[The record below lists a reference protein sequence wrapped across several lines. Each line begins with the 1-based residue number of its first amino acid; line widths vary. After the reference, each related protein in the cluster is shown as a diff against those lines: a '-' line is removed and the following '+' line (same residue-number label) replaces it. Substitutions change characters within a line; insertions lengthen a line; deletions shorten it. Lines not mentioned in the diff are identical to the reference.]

1 MTQII
6 FHVAAIACI
15 VYTVCS
21 FGLFI
26 HKRMRKN
33 KNTRK
38 HVHVPPPETSGKA
51 EPDTWEDTACT
62 PALKDV
68 IDTSS
73 IQIIEDSSY
82 RMTYLINHPISNRIQ
97 VYINRDSYAFI
108 KRFLAVVALE
118 TSMSGYVSK
127 IIDEHLMKYEDEM
140 SKLYT
145 ESINKPL

>member
-6 FHVAAIACI
+6 FQVAAIVCI
-15 VYTVCS
+15 VYAVCS

-33 KNTRK
+33 KNTGK

-51 EPDTWEDTACT
+51 EPDTWEDTTYT
-62 PALKDV
+62 PALKDA
-68 IDTSS
+68 INTSS

-82 RMTYLINHPISNRIQ
+82 RMTYLINHPIGNRMQ
-97 VYINRDSYAFI
+97 VYINKDSYDFI
-108 KRFLAVVALE
+108 KRFLAVTAPK

-127 IIDEHLMKYEDEM
+127 IIDEHLKVHKDEM
-140 SKLYT
+140 SELYT
-145 ESINKPL
+145 EAINNPL

>member
-1 MTQII
+1 PAALGGNQRIVQQRILQTIKTILVMTQII

-26 HKRMRKN
+26 QKRMRKN
-33 KNTRK
+33 KNTGK

-51 EPDTWEDTACT
+51 EPDTWEDTAYT

-73 IQIIEDSSY
+73 IQIIERSEEHTSE
-82 RMTYLINHPISNRIQ
+82 LQS
-97 VYINRDSYAFI
+97 
-108 KRFLAVVALE
+108 RFDLVCRLLLE
-118 TSMSGYVSK
+118 KKKKHKTS
-127 IIDEHLMKYEDEM
+127 
-140 SKLYT
+140 T
-145 ESINKPL
+145 

>member
-6 FHVAAIACI
+6 FHLVAIACI

-33 KNTRK
+33 KNTGK
-38 HVHVPPPETSGKA
+38 HVHVPPPETSA
-51 EPDTWEDTACT
+51 YT

-68 IDTSS
+68 INTSS

-82 RMTYLINHPISNRIQ
+82 RMTYLINHPIGNRIQ

-108 KRFLAVVALE
+108 KRFLAVVAPE

>member
-26 HKRMRKN
+26 HQRMCKS
-33 KNTRK
+33 KNTGK
-38 HVHVPPPETSGKA
+38 NVQVPPPEISGKA
-51 EPDTWEDTACT
+51 ESDIWKDTAYI
-62 PALKDV
+62 PALKDA
-68 IDTSS
+68 INMSS
-73 IQIIEDSSY
+73 IEIIEDSPY
-82 RMTYLINHPISNRIQ
+82 RMTYLVNHPVGNRIQ

-108 KRFLAVVALE
+108 KRFLAVVAPE

-127 IIDEHLMKYEDEM
+127 IIDEHLTKYENEM

-145 ESINKPL
+145 EALNNPL

>member
-15 VYTVCS
+15 VYTVFS
-21 FGLFI
+21 FGSFI
-26 HKRMRKN
+26 HKRMRKSKSIG
-33 KNTRK
+33 KN
-38 HVHVPPPETSGKA
+38 VQVPLPETSGKV
-51 EPDTWEDTACT
+51 EPDTCEDTAYT
-62 PALKDV
+62 PALKDA
-68 IDTSS
+68 INTSS

-82 RMTYLINHPISNRIQ
+82 RMTYLVNHPIGNRIQ

-108 KRFLAVVALE
+108 KRFLAVVAPE

-127 IIDEHLMKYEDEM
+127 IIDEHLTKYEDEM
-140 SKLYT
+140 SELYT

>member
-33 KNTRK
+33 KHTGK

-51 EPDTWEDTACT
+51 EPDTWEDTVHT

-68 IDTSS
+68 INTSS

-82 RMTYLINHPISNRIQ
+82 RMTYLINHPIGNRIQ

-108 KRFLAVVALE
+108 KRFLAVVAPE

-145 ESINKPL
+145 ESMNKPL

>member
-26 HKRMRKN
+26 HKRMHNN
-33 KNTRK
+33 KNTGK
-38 HVHVPPPETSGKA
+38 NVQVPLPETSGKA
-51 EPDTWEDTACT
+51 EPDTREDTAYA

-68 IDTSS
+68 INTSS

-82 RMTYLINHPISNRIQ
+82 RMTYLANHSIGNRIQ

-108 KRFLAVVALE
+108 KRFLAVVAPE

-127 IIDEHLMKYEDEM
+127 IIDEHLTKYEDEM
-140 SKLYT
+140 SELYT

>member
-15 VYTVCS
+15 VYTVFS
-21 FGLFI
+21 FGSFI
-26 HKRMRKN
+26 HKRMRKSKSIG
-33 KNTRK
+33 KN
-38 HVHVPPPETSGKA
+38 VQVPPPETSGKV
-51 EPDTWEDTACT
+51 ELDTCEDTTYT
-62 PALKDV
+62 PALKDA
-68 IDTSS
+68 INTSL

-82 RMTYLINHPISNRIQ
+82 RMTYLVNHPIGNRIQ

-108 KRFLAVVALE
+108 KRFLAVVAPE

-127 IIDEHLMKYEDEM
+127 IIDEHLTKYEDEM
-140 SKLYT
+140 SELYT

>member
-26 HKRMRKN
+26 QKRMRKN
-33 KNTRK
+33 KNTGK
-38 HVHVPPPETSGKA
+38 HVHVPPPETSRKA
-51 EPDTWEDTACT
+51 EPDTWEDTAYT

-82 RMTYLINHPISNRIQ
+82 RMTYLINHPIGNRIQ

-108 KRFLAVVALE
+108 KRFLAVVAPE

>member
-26 HKRMRKN
+26 HKRMRKS
-33 KNTRK
+33 KSTGK

-51 EPDTWEDTACT
+51 EPDTWEDTAYT
-62 PALKDV
+62 PALKDA
-68 IDTSS
+68 INTSS

-82 RMTYLINHPISNRIQ
+82 RMTYLINHPIGNRIQ

-108 KRFLAVVALE
+108 KRDIHVRIC
-118 TSMSGYVSK
+118 K
-127 IIDEHLMKYEDEM
+127 QNH
-140 SKLYT
+140 
-145 ESINKPL
+145 

>member
-15 VYTVCS
+15 VYTVFS
-21 FGLFI
+21 FGSFI
-26 HKRMRKN
+26 HKRMRKSN
-33 KNTRK
+33 STGQN
-38 HVHVPPPETSGKA
+38 VQVPPPETSGKV
-51 EPDTWEDTACT
+51 EPDTWEDTAYT
-62 PALKDV
+62 PALKDA
-68 IDTSS
+68 INTSS

-82 RMTYLINHPISNRIQ
+82 RMTYLVNHPIGNRIQ

-108 KRFLAVVALE
+108 KRFLAVVAPE

-127 IIDEHLMKYEDEM
+127 IIDEHLTKYEDEM
-140 SKLYT
+140 SELYT

>member
-26 HKRMRKN
+26 HKRMRKS
-33 KNTRK
+33 KSTGK

-51 EPDTWEDTACT
+51 EPDTWEDTAYT
-62 PALKDV
+62 PALKDA
-68 IDTSS
+68 INTSS
-73 IQIIEDSSY
+73 IQIVEDSSY
-82 RMTYLINHPISNRIQ
+82 RMTYLVNHPIGNRIQ

-108 KRFLAVVALE
+108 KRFLAVVAPE
-118 TSMSGYVSK
+118 TSMSGYVST
-127 IIDEHLMKYEDEM
+127 IIDEHLTKYEDDM
-140 SKLYT
+140 SELYT
-145 ESINKPL
+145 EAINKPL

>member
-6 FHVAAIACI
+6 FHVAAIVCI
-15 VYTVCS
+15 VYAVCS

-33 KNTRK
+33 KNTGK
-38 HVHVPPPETSGKA
+38 HVHVPPSETSGKA
-51 EPDTWEDTACT
+51 ESDIWEDTAYT

-68 IDTSS
+68 IDTST
-73 IQIIEDSSY
+73 IEIIKNSSY
-82 RMTYLINHPISNRIQ
+82 RMTYLINHPIGNRIQ
-97 VYINRDSYAFI
+97 VYINRDSYDFI
-108 KRFLAVVALE
+108 KRFLAVTAPK

-140 SKLYT
+140 SELYT
-145 ESINKPL
+145 EAINKPL

>member
-108 KRFLAVVALE
+108 KRFLAVVAPE

>member
-1 MTQII
+1 M
-6 FHVAAIACI
+6 
-15 VYTVCS
+15 
-21 FGLFI
+21 
-26 HKRMRKN
+26 
-33 KNTRK
+33 
-38 HVHVPPPETSGKA
+38 PETSGKA
-51 EPDTWEDTACT
+51 EPDTWEDTAHT

-68 IDTSS
+68 INTSS

-82 RMTYLINHPISNRIQ
+82 RMTYLVNHPIGNRIQ

-108 KRFLAVVALE
+108 KRFLAVVAPE

-140 SKLYT
+140 SELYT